1 MLNRRQFVTLS
12 TVSLA
17 ALALPLRAETQ
28 NGLTLWG
35 PPVTPTALLAVAAK
49 HGKTPFAVKAWR
61 TPDQL
66 RAGLVNGDIG
76 ASIVPSYVA
85 ANLYN
90 QGRNVK
96 LYNIMTEGLL
106 YLGAHEPLS
115 GLDALPGKKL
125 VIPFKNDM
133 PDLVLQALCKK
144 QGVDFTK
151 IDVQYTATPPEA
163 LLLFLSGKADC
174 ALLPEPVMSMAEL
187 KGKESGKPVVRTLDF
202 QQLWGSTF
210 GGKAI
215 IPQAGLCFTDAF
227 IEKHADFIAGLDAAL
242 EDALARTLADP
253 MATVQLAGDLLPFP
267 APVLA
272 KAIPHS
278 HFATTRAAAIEDD
291 ILHFFSELHALN
303 AKITGG
309 KMPDSALFYRA

>member
-1 MLNRRQFVTLS
+1 MLNRRQFVALS
-12 TVSLA
+12 SAALA
-17 ALALPLRAETQ
+17 ALSLPVRADSKAA
-28 NGLTLWG
+28 LTLWG

-106 YLGAHEPLS
+106 YLGAREPLS
-115 GLDALPGKKL
+115 GLDALAGKKL

-144 QGVDFTK
+144 QGIDFAA

-163 LLLFLSGKADC
+163 LMLFLSGKVDC
-174 ALLPEPVMSMAEL
+174 ALLPEPVMSMAEI
-187 KGKESGKPVVRTLDF
+187 KSKESGTSVVRALDF

-210 GGKAI
+210 NTKPV
-215 IPQAGLCFTDAF
+215 IPQAGLLFTDRF
-227 IEKHADFIAGLDAAL
+227 IEQHGDFIAGLDAAL

-253 MATVQLAGDLLPFP
+253 MATAELTGDLLPFP

-278 HFATTRAAAIEDD
+278 HFATTRAASMENE
-291 ILHFFSELHALN
+291 ILHFFGELHALN
-303 AKITGG
+303 PKITGD
-309 KMPDSALFYRA
+309 KLPDSQLFYRA

>member
-1 MLNRRQFVTLS
+1 MLNRRQFVALS
-12 TVSLA
+12 SAALA
-17 ALALPLRAETQ
+17 SLALPLRAQ
-28 NGLTLWG
+28 PALTLWG

-49 HGKTPFAVKAWR
+49 HGKTPFAVNTWR

-90 QGRNVK
+90 QGRKVK

-106 YLGAHEPLS
+106 YLGAREALS

-144 QGVDFTK
+144 QGIDFTK

-174 ALLPEPVMSMAEL
+174 ALLPEPVMSMAEI
-187 KGKESGKPVVRTLDF
+187 KSKESGKPVLRALDL
-202 QQLWGSTF
+202 QTLWGSTF
-210 GGKAI
+210 GRKPV

-227 IEKHADFIAGLDAAL
+227 IAENANFIAGLDAAL
-242 EDALARTLADP
+242 EDALARTLEDP
-253 MATVQLAGDLLPFP
+253 MTTATLVADLLPFP

-278 HFATTRAAAIEDD
+278 HFATTRAAAIKDD
-291 ILHFFSELHALN
+291 IRHFFSELHALN

-309 KMPDSALFYRA
+309 KIPDADLFYRA